1 MNLSMFIPLDVIAM
15 RKSIFVQRSSLDLD
29 IAKARSGNIELSEY
43 WCHIGC
49 LSWGVSIRP
58 HPPPP
63 SQLNSYRLH
72 TILIHI
78 LLIYICF
85 REKNNLGAWPET
97 GNKLRRRHDIYQTT
111 FHLTRHCL
119 DYRAKDCDCFLC
131 FSHVYRWYTSSFY
144 FVSDICIN
152 ILEIYVIYLPILCW
166 VASLAVDRQYMI
178 CLQLTDNIWKL
189 SIIII

>member
-1 MNLSMFIPLDVIAM
+1 MWSFDGLFLGAYNIFGDMNLSMFIPLDVIAM
-15 RKSIFVQRSSLDLD
+15 RKSIFVQHSSLDLD
-29 IAKARSGNIELSEY
+29 IAKARPGNIELSEY

-85 REKNNLGAWPET
+85 REKTTSVPDLKRVISFDVAMTFIKRPFIWQGIVWIIE
-97 GNKLRRRHDIYQTT
+97 LRIVIVFFV
-111 FHLTRHCL
+111 FHMYIDDTRHL
-119 DYRAKDCDCFLC
+119 FNL
-131 FSHVYRWYTSSFY
+131 SV
-144 FVSDICIN
+144 
-152 ILEIYVIYLPILCW
+152 IYV
-166 VASLAVDRQYMI
+166 
-178 CLQLTDNIWKL
+178 
-189 SIIII
+189 SIF